1 MNFLVPSLYNKEID
15 ERCDITQI
23 ADRVYSMLKVD
34 PFFDCFVLALL
45 DFVFSMFFILVIGP
59 IKNLVG
65 SKESHIN
72 NANIIYEVLTE
83 KCGNDFLV
91 FSFGYFSSL
100 TLSRQL

>member
-34 PFFDCFVLALL
+34 LLFDCFVLALIA
-45 DFVFSMFFILVIGP
+45 FVFSIIFILVIGP

-72 NANIIYEVLTE
+72 NANIIYEVLTK

>member
-34 PFFDCFVLALL
+34 LFFDCFVLALL
-45 DFVFSMFFILVIGP
+45 DFVFSMFFILV
-59 IKNLVG
+59 KNLVG